1 MAVDLGVM
9 TINVWSGLTYRGAIK
24 MGAYETPDRREQ
36 RFQALVAEIERL
48 RPDVIGINEANP
60 LPQYAARLA
69 RVTGYDCIWRMG
81 VSGLRLGRWGVP
93 VNLREGDAILARKGL
108 GLHAA
113 GGAKLGGFGFVG
125 KHCSLHTGD
134 LTQVVLGRLT
144 VAGMNIYTA
153 VTHWHL
159 APRFENDADV
169 LGTLKHA
176 YGYSAREHRRAR
188 RSLARDKLWK
198 TGETLRMASW
208 LRQNVPQGAPL
219 IVMGDFNAAP
229 DWPEMRH
236 LIGQDLSDAG
246 PLGAYTWD
254 PEHNENL
261 QQCYPRDLHRRF
273 DTMAAH
279 LKALFE
285 SVPQRID
292 YILVN
297 KRCAVLASELCARN
311 QENGPHPSD
320 HFGVHARVRIQE

>member
-1 MAVDLGVM
+1 MPAELGLM
-9 TINVWSGLTYRGAIK
+9 TINVWSGLTYRGMRT
-24 MGAYETPDRREQ
+24 MGAYEPPVRSEQ

-48 RPDVIGINEANP
+48 RPDIIGINEANP
-60 LPQYAARLA
+60 LPQYAERLA
-69 RVTGYDCIWRMG
+69 RATGYDCIWRMG

-108 GLHAA
+108 GLRAA

-125 KHCSLHTGD
+125 RHCSLHTGD
-134 LTQVVLGRLT
+134 LTQVVLGKLT
-144 VAGMNIYTA
+144 AAGQDIYTA

-159 APRFENDADV
+159 APRFANDAAV
-169 LGTLKHA
+169 LSELQDR
-176 YGYSAREHRRAR
+176 YGYSAREYRQAKLR
-188 RSLARDKLWK
+188 LARDKSWK
-198 TGETLRMASW
+198 TGETLRMAAW
-208 LRQNVPQGAPL
+208 LRQKVPQGVPL

-236 LIGQDLSDAG
+236 IIGQGLSDAG

-254 PEHNENL
+254 PGHNGNL
-261 QQCYPRDLHRRF
+261 RQFYPRDMHQRF

-297 KRCAVLASELCARN
+297 QRCAVLASELCARN
-311 QENGPHPSD
+311 AEQGPHPSD
-320 HFGVHARVRIQE
+320 HFGVYARVRIH